1 MRGLT
6 LKCEWVGRGPL
17 SLYWSGDPEI
27 IGINS
32 PSRPANFRPHQQ
44 QGCRG
49 RTSDFELVIILEG
62 RRGEERLIIE
72 RELEMMVKGMKHLDI
87 VGGIKY
93 MVSFLRGTVL
103 QESQSLKIRCCLSL
117 GSRP

>member
-62 RRGEERLIIE
+62 RRGEERLILE
-72 RELEMMVKGMKHLDI
+72 R
-87 VGGIKY
+87 
-93 MVSFLRGTVL
+93 RGRDDGEGDEAFGYSWGNHIL
-103 QESQSLKIRCCLSL
+103 W
-117 GSRP
+117 